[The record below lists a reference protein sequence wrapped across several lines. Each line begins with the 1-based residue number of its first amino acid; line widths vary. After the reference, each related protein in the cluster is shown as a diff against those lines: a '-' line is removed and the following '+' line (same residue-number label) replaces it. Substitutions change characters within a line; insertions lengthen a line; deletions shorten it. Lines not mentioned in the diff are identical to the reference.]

1 MSIYRYPHLTKSSWP
16 IPLNQ
21 GLIPGTNHIARIN
34 QGAKV
39 LSDFRWSAT
48 FAYHAGAKF
57 SSAEVAF
64 FCPMSGTGRWQCQV
78 VVQSTTSSITISD
91 IAIKRMDNSSTY
103 TYWSG
108 TYSSMTN
115 PTDLT
120 SASGGTFRTGARMY
134 PGNTTYGL
142 ITNGASRVAV
152 RGLSGSG
159 PLGVSIIGFPDSQ
172 YSTGT
177 SSGLSGWRND
187 GSFTPGWPDYAL
199 TPLTAGWARAIEAEI
214 EVGETMPIPI
224 GVLPINVTGVTA
236 FEANWSNNTIRRAMT
251 KQVPLAPSLRPKALF
266 IAVGLPASTSLPTIK
281 YQVGQ
286 QRIDAWETV
295 YHSGNYT
302 VLKAR
307 LYDLAYYSWVD
318 SGGVPI
324 VNCEMLSFYGGNSDV
339 CSGMTVWIG
348 EDF

>member
-16 IPLNQ
+16 EPLNQ
-21 GLIPGTNHIARIN
+21 GLIPGTNHIARLN
-34 QGAKV
+34 QSAKV

-64 FCPMSGTGRWQCQV
+64 FCPMSGTGRWNCQV
-78 VVQSTTSSITISD
+78 VIQSAGSISVSD
-91 IAIKRMDNSSTY
+91 IAVKRMDNSSMY
-103 TYWSG
+103 TSWTG
-108 TYSSMTN
+108 TYSTMTN

-120 SASGGTFRTGARMY
+120 SSSGTFWMGSRIY
-134 PGNTTYGL
+134 PGSSTYAL
-142 ITNGASRVAV
+142 LSLGASRVAI
-152 RGLSGSG
+152 RGLSATG
-159 PLGVSIIGFPDSQ
+159 PLGVSIVGFPDSQ
-172 YSTGT
+172 YVTGVTSSLNGWRSDGT
-177 SSGLSGWRND
+177 S
-187 GSFTPGWPDYAL
+187 TPGWPDYAL
-199 TPLTAGWARAIEAEI
+199 TPLTAGWARAIEKEI

-224 GVLPINVTGVTA
+224 GVLPINVSGVTC
-236 FEANWSNNTIRRAMT
+236 FEQNWSNNTIRRAMT

-266 IAVGLPASTSLPTIK
+266 IAVGLPASTSLPTIR

-295 YHSGNYT
+295 YHSGYFT

-307 LYDLAYYSWVD
+307 LYALAYYSWVD

-324 VNCEMLSFYGGNSDV
+324 VNCEMLSFYGGNSEV
-339 CSGMTVWIG
+339 CSGMTAWIG

>member
-1 MSIYRYPHLTKSSWP
+1 MSIYRYAHLTKSSWP

-21 GLIPGTNHIARIN
+21 GLIPESNHIAQLN

-64 FCPMSGTGRWQCQV
+64 FCPMSGTGRWNCQV
-78 VVQSTTSSITISD
+78 VIQSTGSLTVSD
-91 IAIKRMDNSSTY
+91 IAVKRMNNSSMY

-108 TYSSMTN
+108 TYTSITN

-120 SASGGTFRTGARMY
+120 SSSGTFRTSTRFY
-134 PGNTTYGL
+134 PGNTTYAL
-142 ITNGASRVAV
+142 ITNGASRVAI
-152 RGLSGSG
+152 RGLSATG
-159 PLGVSIIGFPDSQ
+159 PLGVSIVGFPDSQ
-172 YSTGT
+172 FATGT
-177 SSGLSGWRND
+177 TSSLNGWRND
-187 GSFTPGWPDYAL
+187 ETNTPGWPDYAL
-199 TPLTAGWARAIEAEI
+199 TPLTAGWARAIEKEI

-224 GVLPINVTGVTA
+224 GVLPINVSGVTC
-236 FEANWSNNTIRRAMT
+236 FEQNWSSNTIRRAMT

-266 IAVGLPASTSLPTIK
+266 IAVGLPATTSLPSFI

-286 QRIDAWETV
+286 QRIEAWETV
-295 YHSGNYT
+295 YHSGNFT

-307 LYDLAYYSWVD
+307 LYDLAYYSWCD
-318 SGGVPI
+318 SGGIPI
-324 VNCEMLSFYGGNSDV
+324 VNCEMLSFYGVNSDF
-339 CSGMTVWIG
+339 CTGMTVWIG

>member
-1 MSIYRYPHLTKSSWP
+1 MAVYRYAHLTKGTWP

-21 GLIPGTNHIARIN
+21 GLIPTTTHIARLN

-48 FAYHAGAKF
+48 FAYHAGANF

-64 FCPMSGTGRWQCQV
+64 FCPMSGTGRCSCQV
-78 VVQSTTSSITISD
+78 LVQSTGSLSVSD
-91 IAIKRMDNSSTY
+91 IAVKRMDNSSTY
-103 TYWSG
+103 TYWTA
-108 TYSSMTN
+108 TYNSMTN

-120 SASGGTFRTGARMY
+120 SSSGGFRTSARFY
-134 PGNTTYGL
+134 PGNTTYAL
-142 ITNGASRVAV
+142 ISNGASRVAV
-152 RGLSGSG
+152 RGLTATG
-159 PLGVSIIGFPDSQ
+159 PLGVSILGFPDSQ
-172 YSTGT
+172 YTTGT
-177 SSGLSGWRND
+177 TSSLNGWRND
-187 GSFTPGWPDYAL
+187 GSCTPGWPDYAL
-199 TPLTAGWARAIEAEI
+199 TPLTAGWARAIEKEI

-224 GVLPINVTGVTA
+224 GILPINVSGVTA
-236 FEANWSNNTIRRAMT
+236 FEQNWSNNTIRRAMT

-266 IAVGLPASTSLPTIK
+266 IAVGLPASTSLPTIR

-307 LYDLAYYSWVD
+307 LYDLAYHSWVD

-339 CSGMTVWIG
+339 CSGMSVWIG
-348 EDF
+348 EDFS